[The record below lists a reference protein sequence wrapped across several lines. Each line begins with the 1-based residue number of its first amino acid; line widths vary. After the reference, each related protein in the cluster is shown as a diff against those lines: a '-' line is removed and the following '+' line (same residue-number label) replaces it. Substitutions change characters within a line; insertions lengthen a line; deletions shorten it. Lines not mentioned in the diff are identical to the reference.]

1 MNTNDKLYS
10 RIKDSFKR
18 QNFLSF
24 IGAEL
29 EHVET
34 GKVVITCERKDF
46 LTQQQGLIHGGVV
59 TSLADV
65 SCGYSALTTMPEDS
79 EVLSVEFKINLIRPA
94 LSDKIVATGEVIKS
108 GKTLVITESTVTDER
123 GENVIAKMLAT
134 MITTKSKNNYK

>member
-1 MNTNDKLYS
+1 MNTNEKLYN
-10 RIKDSFKR
+10 RINDSFKK
-18 QNFLSF
+18 QNYLSF

-34 GKVVITCERKDF
+34 GKVVITCDRKDF
-46 LTQQQGLIHGGVV
+46 LTQQHGLIHGGVV

-94 LSDKIVATGEVIKS
+94 LSNKIVATGEVLKS
-108 GKTLVITESTVTDER
+108 GKTLVITESTVTDES
-123 GENVIAKMLAT
+123 GEKKMLAT